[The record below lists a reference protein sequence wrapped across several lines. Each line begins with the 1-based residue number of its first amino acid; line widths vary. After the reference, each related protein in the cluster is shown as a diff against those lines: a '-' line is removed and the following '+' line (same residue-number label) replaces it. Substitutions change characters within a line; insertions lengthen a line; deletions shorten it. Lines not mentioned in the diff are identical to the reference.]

1 MALWIYFVCWMCCRV
16 YLDLLCVLAVKWSS
30 LVFFQTSIFRHCWS
44 KWFLLP
50 NDRVTCVRYFQ
61 AAFNGTRGRERTVL
75 DLGKVLNGQGTS
87 LLPCPRNYSRNKM
100 FSPELKWKA
109 DTTKALNEEIIDSLA
124 PGTEGIAHY
133 LDVSKNWLCLLA
145 GGPTS
150 LWKLLSMLTI
160 KLPNSLLLSNS
171 FKMNNLDLSVIPFRE
186 LSVVRMYF
194 RSSFLSISINQY
206 DWGKYD
212 ILMEISMLHGS
223 FHIIRLVIF
232 RMKNLG
238 LIFSLSLKYSLWIL
252 MERMLLWK
260 SICFL

>member
-1 MALWIYFVCWMCCRV
+1 MKCVLSNGLVNI
-16 YLDLLCVLAVKWSS
+16 LCVLDVLSS
-30 LVFFQTSIFRHCWS
+30 LFGSPLCVSSEMIFYRFLS
-44 KWFLLP
+44 NIYLSSLLEQMILLP

-87 LLPCPRNYSRNKM
+87 LLPCPRNYSRNRM

-124 PGTEGIAHY
+124 PGTEGIAYY
-133 LDVSKNWLCLLA
+133 LDFSKNWLCLLA
-145 GGPTS
+145 GGPTI

-160 KLPNSLLLSNS
+160 ELPNSLLLSNS

-212 ILMEISMLHGS
+212 ILMEISTLHCS

-232 RMKNLG
+232 RLKNLG
-238 LIFSLSLKYSLWIL
+238 LIFSQFKV
-252 MERMLLWK
+252 
-260 SICFL
+260 